1 MKRFIFGL
9 VAIAAFAM
17 IGLGT
22 GRAAA
27 ASSCSALVHTRA
39 GSYEGV
45 VDRSDRTSC
54 PFARNVART
63 TLRFVVAAGGVGD
76 GPIATR
82 AYSPVTRKWYSV
94 RCLANGDLYR
104 SVMRVDCR
112 AGIGAHVVYRAWSY

>member
-45 VDRSDRTSC
+45 VDRATEPRAPSPGMSRGRLSVSSSRPAVWATVPLRRGRT
-54 PFARNVART
+54 AR
-63 TLRFVVAAGGVGD
+63 
-76 GPIATR
+76 
-82 AYSPVTRKWYSV
+82 
-94 RCLANGDLYR
+94 
-104 SVMRVDCR
+104 
-112 AGIGAHVVYRAWSY
+112 